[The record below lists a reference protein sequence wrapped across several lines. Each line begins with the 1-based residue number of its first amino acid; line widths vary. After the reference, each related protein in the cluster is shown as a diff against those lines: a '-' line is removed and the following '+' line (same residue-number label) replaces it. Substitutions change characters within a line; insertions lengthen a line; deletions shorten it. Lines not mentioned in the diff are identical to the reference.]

1 MLHRHIYCPACKEE
15 NDTSSSESDS
25 TFDFSERLDS
35 PKDMP
40 LATANSCLAD
50 NIHSSPESSSS
61 SLSGE
66 SDSAPEIW
74 DDAESTSSESDTDSS
89 EHKQLQYI
97 LCLFLSFF
105 QLCFHVSDRAISH
118 LLAFL
123 YALFHHLSSHA
134 KDAPL
139 LKSFS
144 EAFPRTI
151 YSLHKPLKLQ
161 KLYVKYLVCPRCH
174 RIYKE
179 LESECFS
186 KMSNGRQSK
195 M

>member
-1 MLHRHIYCPACKEE
+1 
-15 NDTSSSESDS
+15 
-25 TFDFSERLDS
+25 
-35 PKDMP
+35 MP

-50 NIHSSPESSSS
+50 NIHSSPDSSSS

-66 SDSAPEIW
+66 SDSVPEIW
-74 DDAESTSSESDTDSS
+74 DEAESTSSESDTNSS
-89 EHKQLQYI
+89 EHKQLQHI
-97 LCLFLSFF
+97 
-105 QLCFHVSDRAISH
+105 SDRAISH
-118 LLAFL
+118 LLPFL

-144 EAFPRTI
+144 EAFPRTN
-151 YSLHKPLKLQ
+151 YSLRKPLKLQKFSEAFPRTNYSLRKPLKLQ

-179 LESECFS
+179 LESECLVRCQIRDNPKCNHVQLPNS
-186 KMSNGRQSK
+186 VKMSVQIVG
-195 M
+195 

>member
-1 MLHRHIYCPACKEE
+1 MTHRAQNQTVHL
-15 NDTSSSESDS
+15 
-25 TFDFSERLDS
+25 TFLKGYS

-40 LATANSCLAD
+40 LATANSCLVD
-50 NIHSSPESSSS
+50 NIHSSPDSSSS

-74 DDAESTSSESDTDSS
+74 DEAESTSSESDTNSS
-89 EHKQLQYI
+89 EHKQLQHI
-97 LCLFLSFF
+97 
-105 QLCFHVSDRAISH
+105 SDRAISH
-118 LLAFL
+118 LLPFL

-144 EAFPRTI
+144 EAFPRTN
-151 YSLHKPLKLQ
+151 YSLRKPLKLQ

-179 LESECFS
+179 LKSECLVRCQIRDNPKCNHVQLPNS
-186 KMSNGRQSK
+186 VKMSVQIVG
-195 M
+195 